1 MNDEGWRA
9 VRHRS
14 NSDDGRVFA
23 PTLPGIFHG
32 SGMSLDLLTQ
42 ILSIIVI
49 NVILSG
55 DNALVI
61 GMASRTLAPQQR
73 RMAII
78 LGGAG
83 AIVLRVI
90 FTAVAAIFLQVPFLE
105 AAGGV
110 ILSWI
115 AYKLLNDDA
124 NVHEVK
130 ASDSLFAAIKTI
142 IVADV
147 VMSLDNMLAIGGAAH
162 GSIELLLF
170 GLGLSMP
177 FILLGSNYLARLL
190 NRFPWL
196 MIGGSGVL
204 AVTAARMIVDD
215 KLVDGA
221 IRDSANLPL
230 FVGLSLL
237 GVVIVLVPMLLRWRR
252 ERAAERGSGG
262 QRAGSQHPL

>member
-1 MNDEGWRA
+1 MTA
-9 VRHRS
+9 
-14 NSDDGRVFA
+14 
-23 PTLPGIFHG
+23 
-32 SGMSLDLLTQ
+32 DLLTKV
-42 ILSIIVI
+42 LSIIVI
-49 NVILSG
+49 NVVLSG

-61 GMASRTLAPQQR
+61 GMASRTLAPRQR

-90 FTAVAAIFLQVPFLE
+90 FTAVAALFLHIPLLE
-105 AAGGV
+105 AVGGL
-110 ILSWI
+110 ILIWI
-115 AYKLLNDDA
+115 AFKLLNDESNAHDIQA
-124 NVHEVK
+124 GE
-130 ASDSLFAAIKTI
+130 SLVSAVRTI

-147 VMSLDNMLAIGGAAH
+147 VMSLDNMLAIGGAAG

-196 MIGGSGVL
+196 MIGGAAVL

-215 KLVDGA
+215 RLVDRA
-221 IRDSANLPL
+221 IGDTGHTPL
-230 FVGLSLL
+230 LIGLSVAVL
-237 GVVIVLVPMLLRWRR
+237 VIVLVPNLIRWRR
-252 ERAAERGSGG
+252 ERHAQPSR
-262 QRAGSQHPL
+262 QRREVEPNA

>member
-1 MNDEGWRA
+1 
-9 VRHRS
+9 
-14 NSDDGRVFA
+14 
-23 PTLPGIFHG
+23 
-32 SGMSLDLLTQ
+32 
-42 ILSIIVI
+42 
-49 NVILSG
+49 
-55 DNALVI
+55 
-61 GMASRTLAPQQR
+61 
-73 RMAII
+73 MAII

-105 AAGGV
+105 ALGGV
-110 ILSWI
+110 ILIWI
-115 AYKLLNDDA
+115 AYKLLNDNSEA
-124 NVHEVK
+124 HEVK
-130 ASDSLFAAIKTI
+130 ASASLIAAVRTI

-177 FILLGSNYLARLL
+177 FILLGSNYLAQLL

-196 MIGGSGVL
+196 MIGGSAVL

-215 KLVDGA
+215 QLVQGA
-221 IRDSANLPL
+221 IRDGAHTPL

-237 GVVIVLVPMLLRWRR
+237 AVAIVLVPMLLRWRR
-252 ERAAERGSGG
+252 ERAAEGGSGG
-262 QRAGSQHPL
+262 HQAGSQHPL

>member
-1 MNDEGWRA
+1 
-9 VRHRS
+9 
-14 NSDDGRVFA
+14 
-23 PTLPGIFHG
+23 
-32 SGMSLDLLTQ
+32 MSLDLLTQ

-61 GMASRTLAPQQR
+61 GMASRSLPSQQR

-90 FTAVAAIFLQVPFLE
+90 FTAVAAFFLQVPFLE
-105 AAGGV
+105 AVGGV
-110 ILSWI
+110 VLIWI

-124 NVHEVK
+124 DMHEVH
-130 ASDSLFAAIKTI
+130 ASNSMISAVRTI

-162 GSIELLLF
+162 GSVELLLF

-177 FILLGSNYLARLL
+177 FILLGSNYLARML
-190 NRFPWL
+190 NRYPWL

-204 AVTAARMIVDD
+204 AVTAARMIADD
-215 KLVDGA
+215 KLVQGA
-221 IRDSANLPL
+221 IRDSAHLPL

-237 GVVIVLVPMLLRWRR
+237 GVAIVLGPMLWRWRR
-252 ERAAERGSGG
+252 ERAAARGSGDR
-262 QRAGSQHPL
+262 RAGSQHPL

>member
-1 MNDEGWRA
+1 
-9 VRHRS
+9 
-14 NSDDGRVFA
+14 
-23 PTLPGIFHG
+23 
-32 SGMSLDLLTQ
+32 MSLDLLTQ

-61 GMASRTLAPQQR
+61 GMASRSLAPHQR

-78 LGGAG
+78 IGGSG
-83 AIVLRVI
+83 AIVLRII
-90 FTAVAAIFLQVPFLE
+90 FTAVATLFLQIPVLE
-105 AAGGV
+105 AVGGV
-110 ILSWI
+110 ILIWI
-115 AYKLLNDDA
+115 AYKLLNDDSSRHQVTA
-124 NVHEVK
+124 Q
-130 ASDSLFAAIKTI
+130 DSLIIAIRTI

-147 VMSLDNMLAIGGAAH
+147 VMSLDNMLAIAGAAH

-196 MIGGSGVL
+196 MIFGSGVL

-215 KLVDGA
+215 RFVDSVISDGVH
-221 IRDSANLPL
+221 LPL
-230 FVGLSLL
+230 LAGLSVL
-237 GVVIVLVPMLLRWRR
+237 GVAIVLVPMLVRWRHA
-252 ERAAERGSGG
+252 RATDDGTGG
-262 QRAGSQHPL
+262 QRAGSEYPL

>member
-1 MNDEGWRA
+1 
-9 VRHRS
+9 
-14 NSDDGRVFA
+14 
-23 PTLPGIFHG
+23 
-32 SGMSLDLLTQ
+32 MSLDLLTQ
-42 ILSIIVI
+42 IVSIIFI

-83 AIVLRVI
+83 AIVLRII

-105 AAGGV
+105 ALGGV
-110 ILSWI
+110 ILIWI
-115 AYKLLNDDA
+115 AYKLLNDNA
-124 NVHEVK
+124 EEK
-130 ASDSLFAAIKTI
+130 EIAASESLVAAVRTI

-221 IRDSANLPL
+221 ISESVHLPI
-230 FVGLSLL
+230 FVLLSVV
-237 GVVIVLVPMLLRWRR
+237 GVAIVLVPMFVHSRR
-252 ERAAERGSGG
+252 NRTVEGG
-262 QRAGSQHPL
+262 HGGRQTGSQHPL